1 MRWPRCKLRSL
12 TLKRK
17 LLVAFLFIAL
27 IPATISSIF
36 YYVDSRKALE
46 SNVGDTY
53 MILLAH
59 ILNNVEQRMEEVYQ
73 FTNWLYLE
81 RNIVR
86 LMERPADDARRY
98 DQQTID
104 VVYQIESQ
112 FRFLPIM
119 DHVSAFFLLGN
130 NGLDIRY
137 GPDSYSINP
146 LSFAGEPWFQKPV
159 QSGALVWG
167 DLTKNYAYRT
177 TSQYIIP
184 VYRDFID
191 IHGGKTLGSIVL
203 FLNPTF
209 FRQSYSGLV
218 SGQPASLFI
227 HDSSGRLFFSDSS
240 GSGDHSMDLAA
251 LLPSPADHTHYFE
264 VVENGYSHL
273 VVQTVSDK
281 TNVRVT
287 LIAQLDELGRQRRVI
302 TTTTIVV
309 ATGAILL
316 STAFSLFLSQNLTK
330 PVRQLMET
338 VDKIAAGD
346 FDQETAP
353 HKDDEFGALASSLD
367 RMAQQIENLL
377 QERVE
382 AEQNIRKTEVKL
394 LQSQINPHFLH
405 NTLNSIKWMAALQGA
420 EGIRDM
426 ASCLGR
432 LLQAV
437 MGRVNEKITIREE
450 LGWCP

>member
-130 NGLDIRY
+130 NGLDMHM
-137 GPDSYSINP
+137 
-146 LSFAGEPWFQKPV
+146 
-159 QSGALVWG
+159 AL
-167 DLTKNYAYRT
+167 
-177 TSQYIIP
+177 
-184 VYRDFID
+184 
-191 IHGGKTLGSIVL
+191 
-203 FLNPTF
+203 
-209 FRQSYSGLV
+209 
-218 SGQPASLFI
+218 
-227 HDSSGRLFFSDSS
+227 
-240 GSGDHSMDLAA
+240 HS
-251 LLPSPADHTHYFE
+251 
-264 VVENGYSHL
+264 
-273 VVQTVSDK
+273 
-281 TNVRVT
+281 
-287 LIAQLDELGRQRRVI
+287 
-302 TTTTIVV
+302 
-309 ATGAILL
+309 
-316 STAFSLFLSQNLTK
+316 
-330 PVRQLMET
+330 
-338 VDKIAAGD
+338 
-346 FDQETAP
+346 
-353 HKDDEFGALASSLD
+353 
-367 RMAQQIENLL
+367 
-377 QERVE
+377 
-382 AEQNIRKTEVKL
+382 
-394 LQSQINPHFLH
+394 
-405 NTLNSIKWMAALQGA
+405 
-420 EGIRDM
+420 
-426 ASCLGR
+426 
-432 LLQAV
+432 
-437 MGRVNEKITIREE
+437 
-450 LGWCP
+450 